1 MENLNILLLG
11 AGNRLSLCE
20 WLIEAG
26 KKYNKKV
33 NLYSVEVKNPVPI
46 SQHATIL
53 KGEKWDSPNFEKSII
68 DIVKTYNIHML
79 LPLMD
84 AGCTALS
91 KYKENIEKETNT
103 WAVVSSYNICNTM
116 EDKGLSEKWFIK
128 NKVNIPYDIKF
139 PKIFKSIK
147 GYGSRDQF
155 IVKDQIELSLIS
167 EYKDLSNYID
177 QPFIEG
183 PEYTID
189 AYVSKTG
196 KLIGAVSRL
205 RLEVINGEVSR
216 GLTKREPELLKEVER
231 VLNLPGFLGP
241 ITLQFIKCNSDSKFY
256 MIECNPRLGGGSIQ
270 SFKAGANY
278 CECLVAEYL
287 NLELP
292 DCSKWEE
299 NLLMMRCNREIWS
312 HGNNN

>member
-147 GYGSRDQF
+147 GYGSNPLSANQTTF
-155 IVKDQIELSLIS
+155 TVSQVKINAPNNTINFQLPPKEATLSGMT
-167 EYKDLSNYID
+167 
-177 QPFIEG
+177 P
-183 PEYTID
+183 
-189 AYVSKTG
+189 V
-196 KLIGAVSRL
+196 R
-205 RLEVINGEVSR
+205 
-216 GLTKREPELLKEVER
+216 
-231 VLNLPGFLGP
+231 
-241 ITLQFIKCNSDSKFY
+241 
-256 MIECNPRLGGGSIQ
+256 
-270 SFKAGANY
+270 
-278 CECLVAEYL
+278 
-287 NLELP
+287 
-292 DCSKWEE
+292 
-299 NLLMMRCNREIWS
+299 
-312 HGNNN
+312 